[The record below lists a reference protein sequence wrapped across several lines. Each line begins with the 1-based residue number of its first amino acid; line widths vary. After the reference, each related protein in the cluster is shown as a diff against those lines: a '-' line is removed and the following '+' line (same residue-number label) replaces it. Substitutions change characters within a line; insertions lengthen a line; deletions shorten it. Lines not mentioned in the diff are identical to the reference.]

1 MSMLGVLAGILTTGC
16 WLPQLVRSWRTRSV
30 GDISWVY
37 LLALASGVALWVG
50 YGAAQRDLPIVLTN
64 TATGA
69 ALITLTV
76 MKFRYRRPQ
85 PQEDPA

>member
-1 MSMLGVLAGILTTGC
+1 MSVLGVLAGILTTGC

-30 GDISWVY
+30 GDISWGY
-37 LLALASGVALWVG
+37 LLVLASGVALWVV

-69 ALITLTV
+69 ALVTLAV
-76 MKFRYRRPQ
+76 MKLRYQ
-85 PQEDPA
+85 QEDPA